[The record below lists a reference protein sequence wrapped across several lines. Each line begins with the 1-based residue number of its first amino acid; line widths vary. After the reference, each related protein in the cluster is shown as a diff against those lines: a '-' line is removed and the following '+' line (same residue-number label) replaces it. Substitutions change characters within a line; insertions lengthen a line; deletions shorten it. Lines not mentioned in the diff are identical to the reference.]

1 MTKKTDSDWNWAY
14 IIPILALMIPIV
26 AIAGDA
32 IGNLAIGIGI
42 VAAVA
47 LALGGTRALMAYRHE
62 LRMKEL
68 EAKRDIARIEAGK
81 LDKADRIL
89 AADDQLAQLR
99 AEVEKER
106 RTTT

>member
-1 MTKKTDSDWNWAY
+1 
-14 IIPILALMIPIV
+14 MIPIV

-32 IGNLAIGIGI
+32 IGNLAIGAGIIG
-42 VAAVA
+42 AVA

-68 EAKRDIARIEAGK
+68 DAQREIARIEAGK

-89 AADDQLAQLR
+89 SADDNLARLR
-99 AEVEKER
+99 AEIER
-106 RTTT
+106 ERGTAT

>member
-1 MTKKTDSDWNWAY
+1 
-14 IIPILALMIPIV
+14 MIPIV

-32 IGNLAIGIGI
+32 IGNLAIGAGIIG
-42 VAAVA
+42 AVA

-68 EAKRDIARIEAGK
+68 DAQREIARIEAGK

-89 AADDQLAQLR
+89 SADDNLARLR
-99 AEVEKER
+99 AEIER
-106 RTTT
+106 ERGPAT

>member
-1 MTKKTDSDWNWAY
+1 MTKKSGGGWNWAY
-14 IIPILALMIPIV
+14 LIPILALMIPIIAV
-26 AIAGDA
+26 AGEAL
-32 IGNLAIGIGI
+32 GNLAIGAGIIG
-42 VAAVA
+42 AVA

-68 EAKRDIARIEAGK
+68 QAQRDIARIEAGK

-106 RTTT
+106 GTTT